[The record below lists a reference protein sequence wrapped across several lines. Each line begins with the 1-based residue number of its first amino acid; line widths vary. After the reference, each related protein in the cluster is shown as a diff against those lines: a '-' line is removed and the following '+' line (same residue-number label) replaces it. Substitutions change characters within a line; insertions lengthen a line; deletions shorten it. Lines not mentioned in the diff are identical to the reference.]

1 MLYSFLPSDN
11 YLALNPLV
19 PTLLAAA
26 AASSSSN
33 SNSATNNNG
42 TTTVTGGT
50 PTPTIAAPAT
60 INHSHLV
67 HPGSY
72 VTSSSATDSSSS
84 QHHPYAYTNM
94 ATATQTTKLSN
105 TPTNLLVD
113 STSHLPEII
122 NVPSSSSIMEVPN
135 SNTQPIS
142 TNELI
147 NNDNAQS
154 NSSSSYS
161 PQSTS
166 TVTPNGTSST
176 TGSTTSATTQKRL
189 HVSNIPFRFRDEDLK
204 AMFEQFGEIIDT
216 EIIFNERGSKG
227 FGFVT
232 FASSDDADAAREK
245 LHGAVVEGRK
255 IEVNMATARS
265 QPKPKPMVASPFGLV
280 MNTRHRPALI
290 QATRGATAFTA
301 GLALPG
307 GYTIYPD
314 QLAALGGL
322 TAYPIAAQPQAGVRY
337 ITATAPHGLAA
348 AGQPTGAYTIG
359 VLPMSN
365 GVGAPTGYIINGP
378 PTTNMSSTTAQI
390 GHAYPETTYIA
401 AAPTGTIGPITGM
414 RNNVRY
420 APY

>member
-1 MLYSFLPSDN
+1 
-11 YLALNPLV
+11 
-19 PTLLAAA
+19 PT
-26 AASSSSN
+26 N
-33 SNSATNNNG
+33 
-42 TTTVTGGT
+42 V
-50 PTPTIAAPAT
+50 
-60 INHSHLV
+60 NHSHLV
-67 HPGSY
+67 HPSSY
-72 VTSSSATDSSSS
+72 VTSSSSTDPSSS

-94 ATATQTTKLSN
+94 ATTTNKLSN
-105 TPTNLLVD
+105 TAATNLVVD

-122 NVPSSSSIMEVPN
+122 NVPSSSSIIETTN
-135 SNTQPIS
+135 SNTQQIP

-154 NSSSSYS
+154 NSSSSQS

-166 TVTPNGTSST
+166 TITPNGSSST
-176 TGSTTSATTQKRL
+176 TGSTSSGATQKRL
-189 HVSNIPFRFRDEDLK
+189 HVSNIPFRFRDDDLK
-204 AMFEQFGEIIDT
+204 AMFEQFGEIVDT

-232 FASSDDADAAREK
+232 FASSDNADTAREK

-265 QPKPKPMVASPFGLV
+265 QPKPKPIVANPFGLV
-280 MNTRHRPALI
+280 MNTRQRPTLI
-290 QATRGATAFTA
+290 QATRAATAFT
-301 GLALPG
+301 GLTLPG

-322 TAYPIAAQPQAGVRY
+322 TAYPIATQPQGGIRY
-337 ITATAPHGLAA
+337 ITTSAPHGLTA

-365 GVGAPTGYIINGP
+365 GVGGPTGYFINGP
-378 PTTNMSSTTAQI
+378 ATNMNSAATQL
-390 GHAYPETTYIA
+390 GHAYPETAYITA
-401 AAPTGTIGPITGM
+401 TPTGTIGPITGM